1 MTKKVFQPA
10 LGCKVPP
17 ESWLKYTTTG
27 LVQDPDLHFIF
38 STVLSLTKMS
48 GLGLSIAINAKL
60 SRLSFIYVQDGQ
72 LHSKTIIE
80 KSKYGLGLKIYR
92 CDEIVVIT
100 I

>member
-1 MTKKVFQPA
+1 
-10 LGCKVPP
+10 
-17 ESWLKYTTTG
+17 
-27 LVQDPDLHFIF
+27 
-38 STVLSLTKMS
+38 MS

-80 KSKYGLGLKIYR
+80 KNKYGLGLKIYR
-92 CDEIVVIT
+92 SDEIVVIT